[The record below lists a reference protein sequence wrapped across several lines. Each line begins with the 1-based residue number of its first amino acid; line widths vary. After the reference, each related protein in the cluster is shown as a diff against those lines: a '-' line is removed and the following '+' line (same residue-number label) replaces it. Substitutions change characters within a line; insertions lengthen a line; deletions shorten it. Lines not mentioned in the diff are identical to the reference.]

1 MPSERVATPP
11 LKPAALVVG
20 PVAAATAYDR
30 AAYRPESHRP
40 AASDRHALER
50 ADDEQQR
57 TAIASSSAVSHAR
70 WAIRAAGSVTGS
82 IDSIVYITIFSI
94 DSQQQESTRT
104 VGLAAVIAR
113 QGN

>member
-1 MPSERVATPP
+1 MPQGSASVPSERVATPP

-70 WAIRAAGSVTGS
+70 SRAIRAAGSVTGS
-82 IDSIVYITIFSI
+82 IDSIFSIYHYDIFS
-94 DSQQQESTRT
+94 
-104 VGLAAVIAR
+104 
-113 QGN
+113 NC